1 MEASTA
7 RQCQRCFDLSSRLVS
22 LLALIALSACGGGGS
37 STSLSLSALSPAS
50 ATSQGVP
57 ADVTAA
63 ATLPGPSPFIS
74 FVELYG
80 KAIANV
86 AGVEFT
92 IAPKPGSVSK
102 PVDVFYSIAA
112 LQARG
117 YVYASEST
125 IKMPVYGLY
134 AGYANQVS
142 LRLIFQD
149 GTSHT
154 VPVVITTAAYDDP
167 SGIYSKPKINVARA
181 AGSALGFDFFAMKS
195 GLGSPVVVDTDAEIR
210 WVIPTTHGSI
220 STALQND
227 QFVIG
232 DSANPIFRLLRLDG
246 SETSVP
252 VVAATFTDFH
262 HNIDH
267 GKTALLAEFD
277 ALVGGVKNVES
288 NVAEINESG
297 LILNHWDLGAIISAY
312 MSSQGDD
319 PTKFVRPGSDWFHNN
334 ATTYDPRDDS
344 IIVSSRE
351 NFLIKLDYQTGNIIW
366 IFGDPTKYWYTFP
379 SLRAKAILLAN
390 GGLYPVGQHAVSIT
404 SQGYTMVFNDG
415 DGSADQPA
423 GQSPGITR
431 TYSAVSAYTFD
442 TASMT
447 ATDVFDF
454 DYGQT
459 IFSAVCSSAYE
470 AQSQS
475 ILVDYAVAVGG
486 TETRMVGLNAAH
498 DVVFDF
504 QYKTVPCETSWN
516 AIPMPFDNMS
526 IDF

>member
-1 MEASTA
+1 M
-7 RQCQRCFDLSSRLVS
+7 
-22 LLALIALSACGGGGS
+22 LIALSGCGGGN
-37 STSLSLSALSPAS
+37 ST
-50 ATSQGVP
+50 AT
-57 ADVTAA
+57 TAA
-63 ATLPGPSPFIS
+63 APLETPATAVPQASVSDIASGSITPGSSPFIS
-74 FVELYG
+74 FVGLVGESTGLL
-80 KAIANV
+80 

-102 PVDVFYSIAA
+102 PVDVWYSMAA

-117 YVYASEST
+117 YVVSGEGA

-134 AGYANQVS
+134 ADYSNQVS
-142 LRLIFQD
+142 LRLVFKD
-149 GTSHT
+149 GSVQTI
-154 VPVVITTAAYDDP
+154 PVTITTAAYTDP
-167 SGIYSKPKINVARA
+167 SGIYSKPIVNVARA

-210 WVIPTTHGSI
+210 WVIPTKIGSL

-232 DSANPIFRLLRLDG
+232 DGSSAVVHLLRLDG

-252 VVAATFTDFH
+252 VETVTFTNFH

-267 GKTALLAEFD
+267 GKIGLLAEFD
-277 ALVGGVKNVES
+277 AKVAGVKIVES
-288 NVAEINESG
+288 NVAEIDESG
-297 LILNHWDLGAIISAY
+297 FILNHWDLGAIISAY

-344 IIVSSRE
+344 LIVSSRE
-351 NFLIKLDYQTGNIIW
+351 NFLIKLDYKTGNIIW

-379 SLRAKAILLAN
+379 SLRAKALLLVN

-404 SQGYTMVFNDG
+404 SQGYTMIFNDG

-423 GQSPGITR
+423 GQSPGISR

-447 ATDVFDF
+447 ATDMFDF

-459 IFSAVCSSAYE
+459 LYSAVCSSAYE

-475 ILVDYAVAVGG
+475 ILVDYAVAADD

-516 AIPMPFDNMS
+516 AIPMPFDSMS
-526 IDF
+526 VDF

>member
-1 MEASTA
+1 
-7 RQCQRCFDLSSRLVS
+7 
-22 LLALIALSACGGGGS
+22 
-37 STSLSLSALSPAS
+37 
-50 ATSQGVP
+50 
-57 ADVTAA
+57 
-63 ATLPGPSPFIS
+63 
-74 FVELYG
+74 
-80 KAIANV
+80 
-86 AGVEFT
+86 
-92 IAPKPGSVSK
+92 
-102 PVDVFYSIAA
+102 
-112 LQARG
+112 
-117 YVYASEST
+117 
-125 IKMPVYGLY
+125 MPVYGLY
-134 AGYANQVS
+134 AGYSNQVS
-142 LRLIFQD
+142 LRLVFQD
-149 GTSHT
+149 GSAQTI
-154 VPVVITTAAYDDP
+154 PVTITTPAYEDP
-167 SGIYSKPKINVARA
+167 TGIYSKPIINVARA
-181 AGSALGFDFFAMKS
+181 PGSALGFDFFAMKS
-195 GLGSPVVVDTDAEIR
+195 GLGSPVVVDTDAQIR
-210 WVIPTTHGSI
+210 WVFPTKIGSL
-220 STALQND
+220 STALQGD

-232 DSANPIFRLLRLDG
+232 DGSKPIVHLLRLDG

-252 VVAATFTDFH
+252 VVTSTFTDFH

-267 GKTALLAEFD
+267 GKSGLLSEFD
-277 ALVGGVKNVES
+277 ATVAGVKNVES
-288 NVAEINESG
+288 NVAEIDDSG
-297 LILNHWDLGAIISAY
+297 FILNHWDLGAIISAY

-351 NFLIKLDYQTGNIIW
+351 NFLIKLDYKTGNIIW

-379 SLRAKAILLAN
+379 SLRAKALLLVN

-431 TYSAVSAYTFD
+431 TYSAVSAYTID
-442 TASMT
+442 PASMT

-459 IFSAVCSSAYE
+459 IYSAVCSSAYE
-470 AQSQS
+470 AQAQS
-475 ILVDYAVAVGG
+475 ILVDYAVAAGM
-486 TETRMVGLNAAH
+486 TQTRMVGLNAAH

>member
-1 MEASTA
+1 MEASA
-7 RQCQRCFDLSSRLVS
+7 AAQVRHYFHQSSRLVS
-22 LLALIALSACGGGGS
+22 TLTLIALSACGGGS
-37 STSLSLSALSPAS
+37 STPLSTLN
-50 ATSQGVP
+50 P
-57 ADVTAA
+57 ADGALQGAPSDIVAA

-74 FVELYG
+74 FVELSG
-80 KAIANV
+80 KSIGTV

-117 YVYASEST
+117 YVYTADSA
-125 IKMPVYGLY
+125 IRMPVYGLY
-134 AGYANQVS
+134 AGYANQVA
-142 LRLIFQD
+142 LRLIFQN

-154 VPVVITTAAYDDP
+154 INVIITTPAYDDP
-167 SGIYSKPKINVARA
+167 TGIYSKPTINVARA

-210 WVIPTTHGSI
+210 WVIPIKRGSL
-220 STALQND
+220 STALQGD
-227 QFVIG
+227 TFVIG
-232 DSANPIFRLLRLDG
+232 DGSYPIVHFVRLDG
-246 SETSVP
+246 TQTSSP
-252 VVAATFTDFH
+252 IAASTFTDFH

-267 GKTALLAEFD
+267 GKEGLLGEFD
-277 ALVGGVKNVES
+277 ATVGGVKNVES
-288 NVAEINESG
+288 NIAEINDSG
-297 LILNHWDLGAIISAY
+297 FLLNHWDLGAIISAY

-319 PTKFVRPGSDWFHNN
+319 PTLFVRPGTDWFHSN
-334 ATTYDPRDDS
+334 ASTYDPRDDS

-351 NFLIKLDYQTGNIIW
+351 NFLIKLDYKTGNIIW

-379 SLRAKAILLAN
+379 SLRAKALLLAN

-459 IFSAVCSSAYE
+459 LYSAVCSSAYE
-470 AQSQS
+470 AQSHS
-475 ILVDYAVAVGG
+475 ILVDYAVAANS